1 MRVGIDAQLA
11 RGTAT
16 GIGEYVTG
24 LLAALRELPGIE
36 PVALEAPWLDPWRFD
51 RRVLWDQALLP
62 LAARRAG
69 VELLHCA
76 GGTLPL
82 VAPLPLLA
90 TVHDVAFLRV
100 QAHVRPYARAYFGAF
115 QLARYRRARGIVVD
129 SEFSRAELLA
139 CGGVAPE
146 RVTVVYPG
154 VSPDLFAIER
164 RPAERP
170 YVLVVGTVEP
180 RKDLGTAIRALAGAP
195 ELRLVSAGPFTP
207 YRDECERIAREAGV
221 EARVELRGY
230 VPRAELL
237 ALYASATFVAMPSR
251 YEGFGY
257 GAAQAL
263 CAGVP
268 LLSSD
273 AASLPEVVGDAAP
286 LLPPGDVER
295 WSAGFREM
303 LAARDASEARAAA
316 ARPAAIARFAWATS
330 ARSVAAAYARVL
342 AGN

>member
-16 GIGEYVTG
+16 GIGEYVSG

-36 PVALEAPWLDPWRFD
+36 PVALDAPWLDPWRFD
-51 RRVLWDQALLP
+51 RRVLWDQVVLP

-100 QAHVRPYARAYFGAF
+100 QGHVRAYARAYFGAF

-139 CGGVAPE
+139 CGGIAPE
-146 RVTVVYPG
+146 RVAVVYPG
-154 VSPDLFAIER
+154 VSPDLFALER

-180 RKDLGTAIRALAGAP
+180 RKDLGTAIRALAGVP

-207 YRDECERIAREAGV
+207 YREECERIAREAGV
-221 EARVELRGY
+221 DARVELRGY

-237 ALYASATFVAMPSR
+237 ALYAGATFVAMPSR

-273 AASLPEVVGDAAP
+273 AASLPEVVGGAAP
-286 LLPPGDVER
+286 LVPPGDVER
-295 WSAGFREM
+295 WSAGFRDM

-316 ARPAAIARFAWATS
+316 ARPAAIARFAWSTS
-330 ARSVAAAYARVL
+330 ARAVAAAYARVL